1 MRRLMGN
8 PRWLVAMGIALA
20 LTLTVAMGLVSQE
33 TAAPSRLPRL
43 RGRCQACHRTETVEW
58 LQSAHAKAW
67 TSDAFIATTDNR
79 TRKDCLHCHA
89 PDRILVTGFGK
100 EPSLRNESLEHGV
113 DCVAC
118 HEDAHG
124 AHHGTLGT
132 VTDKHPTVKNERFG
146 TVEQCATCHAKFGTV
161 DEFKG
166 TKWASDPKSCVT
178 CHMPTT
184 KRPIA
189 LDSPERPA
197 HVHTF
202 KGADPEMFRKGV
214 KVETNVSGDRL
225 TVRLTSVEVGHN
237 FPTGIDT
244 IVAVVD
250 VQIVSDGKVITKH
263 QTLLADDRERGGS
276 DTRLKPGETR
286 EIVVP
291 LQGAKGEAV
300 IRILHKPLRDLPD
313 EKATVL
319 FETKMP
325 VP

>member
-1 MRRLMGN
+1 MGRLKGS
-8 PRWLVAMGIALA
+8 PRWSVVTGIGLALA
-20 LTLTVAMGLVSQE
+20 LTVATAFVHQE
-33 TAAPSRLPRL
+33 PTPPSRLPRL
-43 RGRCQACHRTETVEW
+43 RGRCQVCHRTEALEW
-58 LQSAHAKAW
+58 VQSAHAKAW
-67 TSDAFIATTDNR
+67 TSDAFVAATANR
-79 TRKDCLHCHA
+79 TRKECLHCHA

-100 EPSLRNESLEHGV
+100 EPSLRNELPEHGV

-118 HEDAHG
+118 HEDANG

-161 DEFKG
+161 QEFKG
-166 TKWASDPKSCVT
+166 TKWGSDPKSCVT
-178 CHMPTT
+178 CHMPATQ
-184 KRPIA
+184 RPIA

-202 KGADPEMFRKGV
+202 KGADPEMFRRGV
-214 KVETNVSGDRL
+214 KVETDLSGDRL

-244 IVAVVD
+244 VVAVVD
-250 VQIVSDGKVITKH
+250 VRLVSGGQEVLRH
-263 QTLLADDRERGGS
+263 QTVLADERAQGGN

-286 EIVVP
+286 EIVIP
-291 LQGAKGEAV
+291 LEGKKGEAV
-300 IRILHKPLRDLPD
+300 VRILHKPLRDLPD

-319 FETKMP
+319 FETKVA